1 MIHRRC
7 FVIDEDSANGFGGF
21 GLPDEWFATELDNNC
36 FGALTPIYSESY
48 QKENDMSLTE
58 TQIEYLSTDGVKL
71 VRACV
76 KRLGGELDR
85 EELEQE
91 CLLAATY
98 AMRRYDPS
106 RVNTKLSTYIWTVVE
121 NRIRM
126 ALRHSRTGQARY
138 ERYGRRPAWMIP
150 LDRFFDPRFEEF
162 EEWDEQLA
170 RHTWFKDA
178 IKDPRTGLSEQER
191 IVIQLTV
198 AGFNQKDIGRVIG
211 KGQSQVSRNKEHA
224 MAKLKDKQKRDVR
237 EGRFYLDEQ

>member
-106 RVNTKLSTYIWTVVE
+106 RVNTKLSTYILDSGREPDQDGTAPLT
-121 NRIRM
+121 NRP
-126 ALRHSRTGQARY
+126 
-138 ERYGRRPAWMIP
+138 RPAMSGM
-150 LDRFFDPRFEEF
+150 
-162 EEWDEQLA
+162 A
-170 RHTWFKDA
+170 
-178 IKDPRTGLSEQER
+178 
-191 IVIQLTV
+191 
-198 AGFNQKDIGRVIG
+198 AGQPG
-211 KGQSQVSRNKEHA
+211 
-224 MAKLKDKQKRDVR
+224 
-237 EGRFYLDEQ
+237 